1 MFVAKEF
8 YITTGYGIDEYEI
21 SSFDKALVASGLGDY
36 NIVRV
41 SSIIPPNT
49 KQTTDINYKKGSVL
63 FTAYS
68 KNSTNKKELI
78 ASAVVAAIPK
88 ESNKIGVIMEYS
100 CKSNKQIAIDTAK
113 QLAVDAM
120 RRRGIDKY
128 NIIAKGIDAQG
139 EDGIITT
146 TFAAIALL

>member
-8 YITTGYGIDEYEI
+8 YITVGYGIDEHEI
-21 SSFDKALVASGLGDY
+21 ASFDKALVTSGLGDY
-36 NIVRV
+36 NLVRV
-41 SSIIPPNT
+41 SSIIPPNA
-49 KQTTDINYKKGSVL
+49 KQTTCVNYKKGSVL

-68 KNSTNKKELI
+68 RNSTNKNELI
-78 ASAVVAAIPK
+78 ASAIVAAIPK

-100 CKSNKQIAIDTAK
+100 CKNNKQIAVNTAK
-113 QLAVDAM
+113 QLAEDAM
-120 RRRGIDKY
+120 SRRGIDKY

-139 EDGIITT
+139 KDGIITT